1 MNFFETQ
8 DRARRRTKW
17 LVFYLICALVAI
29 VFAIYLGVTF
39 GMALSGDRLDLW
51 DPGRFILIATTTCLL
66 VFGGSIYKSS
76 QLRQGGRV
84 VAKDLGG
91 RLVLPHTRDLEERQ
105 LLNVVEEMAIAS
117 GTPVPQVYVMDEE
130 AGINAFAAGTK
141 PSNAVIGVTRGC
153 LQLLSRSEL
162 QGVVAHEFSHIH
174 NGDMRLNMRL
184 IAVIFGLLILML
196 TGRTILHS
204 ILRSAFHPRA
214 LGGSRRNRNGG
225 DVRALVIVV
234 VIAGVFF
241 LVGGIGSIFARLI
254 QAAVS
259 RQREFLA
266 DASAV
271 QFTREPAGL
280 AGALKKI
287 GGWNDGSRV
296 RSPQALAVS
305 HMFFAEGG
313 LFKWGMATHPPLQVR
328 IRALEPDW
336 VGGFDSVALNKNQ
349 SKNQSLAG
357 LYDESRQQILK
368 RQRGEVGAVAE
379 EEGESGAVANL
390 APVQRLSG
398 SVNAMVALS
407 DLGQETRWSL
417 EAGQRIHDGLDER
430 LRSAS
435 QDRGGA
441 QRLIFAMLLSR
452 DRQQRQEQVE
462 GLRKGMGS
470 DFLREGEDWQELLE
484 SLHSAEKIALLDL
497 CMPALR
503 HMSQP
508 EYDRFVQLMHWIIA
522 TDEKVDLFE
531 FMLQHAV
538 TRHLAGHFEPDRRK
552 VAPWLRMDDLPV
564 RMDDLPAAGN
574 VLLTVMARMERTE
587 ESAARAFQAA
597 VKGGHGFE
605 GWSPELLPEDSFGP
619 EEIHSALVEF
629 ETAAPMEK
637 KTILQRCGFAAA
649 EDGILTSREAEL
661 LRAVAD
667 AIGVSLPPFVQDV
680 QLQEAGAEQA

>member
-39 GMALSGDRLDLW
+39 GMALSGDRLNLW

-508 EYDRFVQLMHWIIA
+508 EYGRFIQLMHWIIA

-552 VAPWLRMDDLPV
+552 VPPGPE

-574 VLLTVMARMERTE
+574 VLLTVMARMERNE
-587 ESAARAFQAA
+587 EGAARAFQAA
-597 VKGGHGFE
+597 VKGRNGFE
-605 GWSPELLPEDSFGP
+605 DWSPELLPEDSFGP
-619 EEIHSALVEF
+619 EEVRSALVGF
-629 ETAAPMEK
+629 ETAPPMVK
-637 KTILQRCGFAAA
+637 KTILQMCGLAAA

-667 AIGVSLPPFVQDV
+667 AIGVSLPPFVWDV
-680 QLQEAGAEQA
+680 QLKEAGTEQA

>member
-17 LVFYLICALVAI
+17 LVFYFICAVVAI
-29 VFAIYLGVTF
+29 VFAAYFGVIF
-39 GMALSGDRLDLW
+39 GMTLAGDRLDLW
-51 DPGRFILIATTTCLL
+51 EPGWFISIAGVTCLL
-66 VFGGSIYKSS
+66 VFGGSAYKSS

-91 RLVLPHTRDLEERQ
+91 RLVLPHTRDPEERQ
-105 LLNVVEEMAIAS
+105 LLNVVAEMAIAS

-130 AGINAFAAGTK
+130 MGINAFAAGTK

-196 TGRTILHS
+196 TGRIILHS
-204 ILRSAFHPRA
+204 ILRSAFQPRVSS
-214 LGGSRRNRNGG
+214 GNRRDRNGG
-225 DVRALVIVV
+225 DVRALAIVV

-241 LVGGIGSIFARLI
+241 LVGGIGAIFARLI

-287 GGWNDGSRV
+287 GGWNEGSSV

-349 SKNQSLAG
+349 SLAG
-357 LYDESRQQILK
+357 LYDESRQQILQ
-368 RQRGEVGAVAE
+368 RQRGEVGAAAD

-407 DLGQETRWSL
+407 GLGQETRWSL

-470 DFLREGEDWQELLE
+470 DFLRGGEDWQELLE

-497 CMPALR
+497 CMPTLR

-508 EYDRFVQLMHWIIA
+508 EYGRFIQLMHWIIA

-552 VAPWLRMDDLPV
+552 VPAGPE

-597 VKGGHGFE
+597 VKGGNGFE
-605 GWSPELLPEDSFGP
+605 GWSPELLPEDSFSP
-619 EEIHSALVEF
+619 EEVRSALVEF
-629 ETAAPMEK
+629 ETAAPMVK
-637 KTILQRCGFAAA
+637 KTILQMCGFAAA

-680 QLQEAGAEQA
+680 QLQEVGAEQA

>member
-17 LVFYLICALVAI
+17 LVFYFICAVVAI
-29 VFAIYLGVTF
+29 VFAAYFGVIF
-39 GMALSGDRLDLW
+39 GMTLAGDRLDLW
-51 DPGRFILIATTTCLL
+51 EPGWFISIAGVTCLL
-66 VFGGSIYKSS
+66 VFGGSAYKSS

-91 RLVLPHTRDLEERQ
+91 RLVLPHTRDPEERQ

-130 AGINAFAAGTK
+130 MGINAFAAGTK

-196 TGRTILHS
+196 TGRIILHS
-204 ILRSAFHPRA
+204 ILRSAFQ
-214 LGGSRRNRNGG
+214 SRVSSGNRRDRNGG

-241 LVGGIGSIFARLI
+241 LVGGIGAIFARLI

-287 GGWNDGSRV
+287 GGWNDGSSV

-349 SKNQSLAG
+349 SLAG
-357 LYDESRQQILK
+357 LYDESRQQILQ
-368 RQRGEVGAVAE
+368 RQRGEVGAAADE
-379 EEGESGAVANL
+379 EEASGAVANL

-407 DLGQETRWSL
+407 GLGQETRWSL

-470 DFLREGEDWQELLE
+470 DFLRGGEDWQELLE

-497 CMPALR
+497 CMPTLR

-508 EYDRFVQLMHWIIA
+508 EYGRFIQLMHWIIA

-552 VAPWLRMDDLPV
+552 VAPWLRMDDLP
-564 RMDDLPAAGN
+564 AAGN
-574 VLLTVMARMERTE
+574 VLLTVMARIERTE

-597 VKGGHGFE
+597 VKGGNGFE

-619 EEIHSALVEF
+619 EEVRSALIEF
-629 ETAAPMEK
+629 ETAAPMVK
-637 KTILQRCGFAAA
+637 KTILQMCGFAAA

-680 QLQEAGAEQA
+680 QLQEVGAERA

>member
-17 LVFYLICALVAI
+17 LVFYFICAVVAI
-29 VFAIYLGVTF
+29 VFAAYFGVIF
-39 GMALSGDRLDLW
+39 GMTLAGDRLDLW
-51 DPGRFILIATTTCLL
+51 EPGWFISIAGVTCLL
-66 VFGGSIYKSS
+66 VFGGSAYKSS

-91 RLVLPHTRDLEERQ
+91 RLVLPHTRDPEERQ

-130 AGINAFAAGTK
+130 MGINAFAAGTK

-196 TGRTILHS
+196 TGRIILHS
-204 ILRSAFHPRA
+204 ILRSAFQ
-214 LGGSRRNRNGG
+214 SRVSSGNRRDRNGG

-241 LVGGIGSIFARLI
+241 LVGGIGAIFARLI

-287 GGWNDGSRV
+287 GGWNEGSSV

-349 SKNQSLAG
+349 SLAG
-357 LYDESRQQILK
+357 LYDESRQQILQ
-368 RQRGEVGAVAE
+368 RQRGEVGAAADE
-379 EEGESGAVANL
+379 EEASGAVANL

-407 DLGQETRWSL
+407 GLGQETRWSL

-462 GLRKGMGS
+462 GLQKGMGS

-497 CMPALR
+497 CMPTLR

-508 EYDRFVQLMHWIIA
+508 EYGRFIQLMHWIIA

-552 VAPWLRMDDLPV
+552 VPPGPE

-597 VKGGHGFE
+597 VKGGNGFE

-619 EEIHSALVEF
+619 EEVRSALIEF
-629 ETAAPMEK
+629 ETAAPMVK
-637 KTILQRCGFAAA
+637 KTILQMCGFAAA

-680 QLQEAGAEQA
+680 QLQEVGAERA

>member
-17 LVFYLICALVAI
+17 LVFYFICAVVAI
-29 VFAIYLGVTF
+29 VFAAYFGVLI
-39 GMALSGDRLDLW
+39 GMTLAGDRLDLW
-51 DPGRFILIATTTCLL
+51 EPGWFISIAGVTCLL
-66 VFGGSIYKSS
+66 IFGGSAYKSS

-91 RLVLPHTRDLEERQ
+91 RLVLPHTRDPEERQ

-130 AGINAFAAGTK
+130 MGINAFAAGTK

-196 TGRTILHS
+196 TGRIILHS
-204 ILRSAFHPRA
+204 ILRSAFQPRVSS
-214 LGGSRRNRNGG
+214 GNRRDRNGG

-241 LVGGIGSIFARLI
+241 LVGGIGAIFARLI

-287 GGWNDGSRV
+287 GGWNDGSSL

-336 VGGFDSVALNKNQ
+336 VGGFDSVALNKD
-349 SKNQSLAG
+349 QSLAG
-357 LYDESRQQILK
+357 LYDESRQQILQ
-368 RQRGEVGAVAE
+368 RQRGEVGAAADE
-379 EEGESGAVANL
+379 EEASGAVANL

-407 DLGQETRWSL
+407 GLGQETRWSL

-497 CMPALR
+497 CMPTLR

-508 EYDRFVQLMHWIIA
+508 EYGRFIQLMHWIIA

-552 VAPWLRMDDLPV
+552 VPPGPE

-574 VLLTVMARMERTE
+574 VLLTVMARIERTE

-597 VKGGHGFE
+597 VKGGNGFE

-619 EEIHSALVEF
+619 EEVRSALIEF
-629 ETAAPMEK
+629 ETAAPMVK
-637 KTILQRCGFAAA
+637 KTILQMCGFAAA

-680 QLQEAGAEQA
+680 QLQEVGAERA

>member
-17 LVFYLICALVAI
+17 LVFYFICAVVAI
-29 VFAIYLGVTF
+29 VFVAYFGVIF
-39 GMALSGDRLDLW
+39 GMKLAGDRLDLW
-51 DPGRFILIATTTCLL
+51 EPGWFISIAGMTCLL
-66 VFGGSIYKSS
+66 IFGGSAYKSS

-130 AGINAFAAGTK
+130 MGINAFAAGTK

-204 ILRSAFHPRA
+204 ILRSAFQPRVSS
-214 LGGSRRNRNGG
+214 GNRRDRNGG
-225 DVRALVIVV
+225 GVRALVIVV

-241 LVGGIGSIFARLI
+241 LVGGIGAIFARLI

-349 SKNQSLAG
+349 SLAG
-357 LYDESRQQILK
+357 SYDESRQQILK
-368 RQRGEVGAVAE
+368 RQRGEVGAAAE

-497 CMPALR
+497 CMPTLR

-508 EYDRFVQLMHWIIA
+508 EYGRFIQLMHWIIA

-552 VAPWLRMDDLPV
+552 VPPGPE

-629 ETAAPMEK
+629 ETAPPMVK
-637 KTILQRCGFAAA
+637 KTILQMCGLAAA

-667 AIGVSLPPFVQDV
+667 AIGVSLPPFVWDV
-680 QLQEAGAEQA
+680 QLKEAGTEQA

>member
-17 LVFYLICALVAI
+17 LVFYFICAVVAI
-29 VFAIYLGVTF
+29 VFAAYFGVIF
-39 GMALSGDRLDLW
+39 GMTLAGDRLDLW
-51 DPGRFILIATTTCLL
+51 EPGWFISIAGVTCLL

-91 RLVLPHTRDLEERQ
+91 RLVLPHTRDPEERQ
-105 LLNVVEEMAIAS
+105 LLNVVAEMAIAS

-130 AGINAFAAGTK
+130 MGINAFAAGTK

-196 TGRTILHS
+196 TGRIILHS
-204 ILRSAFHPRA
+204 ILRSAFQPRVSS
-214 LGGSRRNRNGG
+214 GNRRDRNGG
-225 DVRALVIVV
+225 DVRALAIVV

-241 LVGGIGSIFARLI
+241 LVGGIGAIFARLI

-287 GGWNDGSRV
+287 GGWNEGSSV

-349 SKNQSLAG
+349 SLAG
-357 LYDESRQQILK
+357 LYDESRQQILQ
-368 RQRGEVGAVAE
+368 RQRGEVGAAAD

-407 DLGQETRWSL
+407 GLGQETRWSL

-470 DFLREGEDWQELLE
+470 DFLRGGEDWQELLE

-497 CMPALR
+497 CMPTLR

-508 EYDRFVQLMHWIIA
+508 EYGRFIQLMHWIIA

-552 VAPWLRMDDLPV
+552 VPAGPE

-597 VKGGHGFE
+597 VKGGNGFE
-605 GWSPELLPEDSFGP
+605 GWSPELLPEDSFSP
-619 EEIHSALVEF
+619 EEVRSALVEF
-629 ETAAPMEK
+629 ETAAPMVK
-637 KTILQRCGFAAA
+637 KTILQMCGFAAA

-667 AIGVSLPPFVQDV
+667 AIGVSLPPFVRDV
-680 QLQEAGAEQA
+680 QLQEVGAEQA

>member
-17 LVFYLICALVAI
+17 LVFYFICAVVAI
-29 VFAIYLGVTF
+29 VFAAYFGVIF
-39 GMALSGDRLDLW
+39 GMTLAGDRLDLW
-51 DPGRFILIATTTCLL
+51 EPGWFISIAGVTCLL
-66 VFGGSIYKSS
+66 VFGGSAYKSS

-91 RLVLPHTRDLEERQ
+91 RLVLPHTRDPEERQ

-130 AGINAFAAGTK
+130 MGINAFAAGTK

-196 TGRTILHS
+196 TGRIILHS
-204 ILRSAFHPRA
+204 ILRSAFQPRVSS
-214 LGGSRRNRNGG
+214 GNRRDRNGG

-241 LVGGIGSIFARLI
+241 LVGGIGAIFARLI

-287 GGWNDGSRV
+287 GGWNDGSSV

-349 SKNQSLAG
+349 SLAG
-357 LYDESRQQILK
+357 LYDESRQQILQ
-368 RQRGEVGAVAE
+368 RQRGEVGAAAD
-379 EEGESGAVANL
+379 EEGASGAVANL

-407 DLGQETRWSL
+407 GLGQETRWSL

-470 DFLREGEDWQELLE
+470 DFLRGGEDWQELLE

-497 CMPALR
+497 CMPTLR

-508 EYDRFVQLMHWIIA
+508 EYGRFIQLMHWIIA

-637 KTILQRCGFAAA
+637 KTILQMCGFAAA

-680 QLQEAGAEQA
+680 QLQEVGAEQA

>member
-17 LVFYLICALVAI
+17 LVFYFICAVVAI
-29 VFAIYLGVTF
+29 VFVAYFGVIF
-39 GMALSGDRLDLW
+39 GMKLAGDRLDLW
-51 DPGRFILIATTTCLL
+51 EPGWFISIAGMTCLL
-66 VFGGSIYKSS
+66 VFGGSAYKSS

-105 LLNVVEEMAIAS
+105 LLNVVAEMAIAS

-130 AGINAFAAGTK
+130 MGINAFAAGTK

-204 ILRSAFHPRA
+204 ILRSAFQPRVSS
-214 LGGSRRNRNGG
+214 GNRRDRNGG
-225 DVRALVIVV
+225 GVRALVIVV

-241 LVGGIGSIFARLI
+241 LVGGIGAIFARLI

-287 GGWNDGSRV
+287 GGWNDGSSV

-349 SKNQSLAG
+349 SLAG
-357 LYDESRQQILK
+357 SYDESRQQILK
-368 RQRGEVGAVAE
+368 RQRGEVGAAAE

-497 CMPALR
+497 CMPTLR

-508 EYDRFVQLMHWIIA
+508 EYGRFIQLMHWIIA

-552 VAPWLRMDDLPV
+552 VPPGPE

-574 VLLTVMARMERTE
+574 VLLTFDEKILRTDDVE
-587 ESAARAFQAA
+587 GSA
-597 VKGGHGFE
+597 K
-605 GWSPELLPEDSFGP
+605 
-619 EEIHSALVEF
+619 
-629 ETAAPMEK
+629 
-637 KTILQRCGFAAA
+637 
-649 EDGILTSREAEL
+649 
-661 LRAVAD
+661 
-667 AIGVSLPPFVQDV
+667 
-680 QLQEAGAEQA
+680 

>member
-17 LVFYLICALVAI
+17 LVFYFICAVVAI
-29 VFAIYLGVTF
+29 VFAAYFGVLI
-39 GMALSGDRLDLW
+39 GMTLAGDRLDLW
-51 DPGRFILIATTTCLL
+51 EPGWFISIAGVTCLL
-66 VFGGSIYKSS
+66 VFGGSAYKSS

-130 AGINAFAAGTK
+130 MGINAFAAGTK

-196 TGRTILHS
+196 TGRIILHS
-204 ILRSAFHPRA
+204 ILRSAFQ
-214 LGGSRRNRNGG
+214 SRVSSGNRRDRNGG

-241 LVGGIGSIFARLI
+241 LVGGIGAIFARLI

-287 GGWNDGSRV
+287 GGWNDGSSV

-349 SKNQSLAG
+349 SLAG
-357 LYDESRQQILK
+357 LYDESRQQILQ
-368 RQRGEVGAVAE
+368 RQRGEVGAAADE
-379 EEGESGAVANL
+379 EEASGAVANL

-407 DLGQETRWSL
+407 GLGQETRWSL

-497 CMPALR
+497 CMPTLR

-508 EYDRFVQLMHWIIA
+508 EYGRFIQLMHWIIA

-552 VAPWLRMDDLPV
+552 VPPGPE

-574 VLLTVMARMERTE
+574 VLLTVMARIERTE

-597 VKGGHGFE
+597 VKGGNGFE

-619 EEIHSALVEF
+619 EEVRSALIEF
-629 ETAAPMEK
+629 ETAAPMVK
-637 KTILQRCGFAAA
+637 KTILQMCGFAAA

-680 QLQEAGAEQA
+680 QLQEVGAERA

>member
-17 LVFYLICALVAI
+17 LVFYFICAVVAI
-29 VFAIYLGVTF
+29 VFAAYFGVLI
-39 GMALSGDRLDLW
+39 GMTLAGDRLDLW
-51 DPGRFILIATTTCLL
+51 EPGWFISIAGVTCLL
-66 VFGGSIYKSS
+66 IFGGSAYKSS

-91 RLVLPHTRDLEERQ
+91 RLVLPHTRDPEERQ

-130 AGINAFAAGTK
+130 MGINAFAAGTK

-196 TGRTILHS
+196 TGRIILHS
-204 ILRSAFHPRA
+204 ILRSAFQPRVSS
-214 LGGSRRNRNGG
+214 GNRRDRNGG

-241 LVGGIGSIFARLI
+241 LVGGIGAIFARLI

-287 GGWNDGSRV
+287 GGWNDGSSL

-336 VGGFDSVALNKNQ
+336 VGGFDSVALNKD
-349 SKNQSLAG
+349 QSLAG

-368 RQRGEVGAVAE
+368 RQRGEVGAAADE
-379 EEGESGAVANL
+379 EEASGAVANL

-407 DLGQETRWSL
+407 GLGQETRWSL

-497 CMPALR
+497 CMPTLR

-508 EYDRFVQLMHWIIA
+508 EYGRFIQLMHWIIA

-552 VAPWLRMDDLPV
+552 VPPGPE

-574 VLLTVMARMERTE
+574 VLLTVMARIERTE

-597 VKGGHGFE
+597 VKGGNGFE

-619 EEIHSALVEF
+619 EEVRSALIEF
-629 ETAAPMEK
+629 ETAAPMVK
-637 KTILQRCGFAAA
+637 KTILQMCGFAAA

-680 QLQEAGAEQA
+680 QLQEVGAERA

>member
-1 MNFFETQ
+1 MDFFETQ

-29 VFAIYLGVTF
+29 VFASYWGVTF
-39 GMALSGDRLDLW
+39 GMALSGDLLDLW
-51 DPGRFILIATTTCLL
+51 DPGRFILIATATCLL

-76 QLRQGGRV
+76 QLRQGGGV

-105 LLNVVEEMAIAS
+105 LLNVVAEMAIAS

-130 AGINAFAAGTK
+130 MGINAFAAGTK

-196 TGRTILHS
+196 TGRIILHS
-204 ILRSAFHPRA
+204 ILRSAFQPRVSS
-214 LGGSRRNRNGG
+214 GNRRERNGG
-225 DVRALVIVV
+225 DVRALAIVV

-241 LVGGIGSIFARLI
+241 LVGGIGAIFARLI

-287 GGWNDGSRV
+287 GGWNDGSSV

-349 SKNQSLAG
+349 SLAG
-357 LYDESRQQILK
+357 LYDESRQQILQ
-368 RQRGEVGAVAE
+368 RQRGEVGAAAD

-407 DLGQETRWSL
+407 GLGQETRWSL

-470 DFLREGEDWQELLE
+470 DFLRGGEDWQELLE

-497 CMPALR
+497 CMPTLR

-508 EYDRFVQLMHWIIA
+508 EYGRFIQLMHWIIA

-552 VAPWLRMDDLPV
+552 VPAGPE

-597 VKGGHGFE
+597 VKGGNGFE
-605 GWSPELLPEDSFGP
+605 GWSPELLPEDSFSP
-619 EEIHSALVEF
+619 EEVRSALVEF
-629 ETAAPMEK
+629 ETAAPMVK
-637 KTILQRCGFAAA
+637 KTILQMCGFAAA

-667 AIGVSLPPFVQDV
+667 AIGVSLPPFVRDV
-680 QLQEAGAEQA
+680 QLQEVGAEQA

>member
-17 LVFYLICALVAI
+17 LVFYFICAVVAI
-29 VFAIYLGVTF
+29 VFAAYFGVIF
-39 GMALSGDRLDLW
+39 GMTLAGDRLDLW
-51 DPGRFILIATTTCLL
+51 EPGWFISIAGVTCLL
-66 VFGGSIYKSS
+66 VFGGSAYKSS

-91 RLVLPHTRDLEERQ
+91 RLVLPHTRDPEERQ

-130 AGINAFAAGTK
+130 MGINAFAAGTK

-196 TGRTILHS
+196 TGRIILHS
-204 ILRSAFHPRA
+204 ILRSAFQPRVSS
-214 LGGSRRNRNGG
+214 GNRRERNGG
-225 DVRALVIVV
+225 DVRALAIVV

-241 LVGGIGSIFARLI
+241 LVGGIGAIFARLI

-287 GGWNDGSRV
+287 GGWNDGSSV

-349 SKNQSLAG
+349 SLAG
-357 LYDESRQQILK
+357 LYDESRQQILQ
-368 RQRGEVGAVAE
+368 RQRGEVGAAAD

-407 DLGQETRWSL
+407 GLGQETRWSL

-470 DFLREGEDWQELLE
+470 DFLRGGEDWQELLE

-497 CMPALR
+497 CMPTLR

-508 EYDRFVQLMHWIIA
+508 EYGRFIQLMHWIIA

-552 VAPWLRMDDLPV
+552 VAPWVL
-564 RMDDLPAAGN
+564 MDDLPAAGN

-605 GWSPELLPEDSFGP
+605 CWSPELLPEDSFGP

-637 KTILQRCGFAAA
+637 KTILQMCGFAAA

-680 QLQEAGAEQA
+680 QLQEVGAEQA

>member
-17 LVFYLICALVAI
+17 LVFYFICAVVAI
-29 VFAIYLGVTF
+29 VFAAYFGVIF
-39 GMALSGDRLDLW
+39 GMTLAGDRLDLW
-51 DPGRFILIATTTCLL
+51 EPGWFISIAGVTCLL
-66 VFGGSIYKSS
+66 VFGGSAYKSS

-130 AGINAFAAGTK
+130 MGINAFAAGTK

-196 TGRTILHS
+196 TGRIILHS
-204 ILRSAFHPRA
+204 ILRSAFQ
-214 LGGSRRNRNGG
+214 SRVSSGNRRDRNGG

-241 LVGGIGSIFARLI
+241 LVGGIGAIFARLI

-287 GGWNDGSRV
+287 GGWNDGSSV

-349 SKNQSLAG
+349 SLAG
-357 LYDESRQQILK
+357 LYDESRQQILQ
-368 RQRGEVGAVAE
+368 RQRGEVGAAADE
-379 EEGESGAVANL
+379 EEASGAVANL

-407 DLGQETRWSL
+407 GLGQETRWSL

-497 CMPALR
+497 CMPTLR

-508 EYDRFVQLMHWIIA
+508 EYGRFIQLMHWIIA

-552 VAPWLRMDDLPV
+552 VPPGPE

-574 VLLTVMARMERTE
+574 VLLTVMARIERTE

-597 VKGGHGFE
+597 VKGGNGFE

-619 EEIHSALVEF
+619 EEVRSALIEF
-629 ETAAPMEK
+629 ETAAPMVK
-637 KTILQRCGFAAA
+637 KTILQMCGFAAA

-680 QLQEAGAEQA
+680 QLQEVGAERA

>member
-17 LVFYLICALVAI
+17 LVFYFICAVVAI
-29 VFAIYLGVTF
+29 VFAAYFGVIF
-39 GMALSGDRLDLW
+39 GMTLAGDRLDLW
-51 DPGRFILIATTTCLL
+51 EPGWFISIAGVTCLL
-66 VFGGSIYKSS
+66 VFGGSAYKSS

-91 RLVLPHTRDLEERQ
+91 RLVLPHTRDPEERQ
-105 LLNVVEEMAIAS
+105 LLNVVAEMAIAS

-130 AGINAFAAGTK
+130 MGINAFAAGTK

-196 TGRTILHS
+196 TGRIILHS
-204 ILRSAFHPRA
+204 ILRSAFQPRVSS
-214 LGGSRRNRNGG
+214 GNRRDRNGG
-225 DVRALVIVV
+225 DVRALAIVV

-241 LVGGIGSIFARLI
+241 LVGGIGAIFARLI

-287 GGWNDGSRV
+287 GGWNEGSSV

-349 SKNQSLAG
+349 SLAG
-357 LYDESRQQILK
+357 LYDESRQQILQ
-368 RQRGEVGAVAE
+368 RQRGEVGAAAD

-407 DLGQETRWSL
+407 GLGQETRWSL

-470 DFLREGEDWQELLE
+470 DFLRGGEDWQELLE

-497 CMPALR
+497 CMPTLR

-508 EYDRFVQLMHWIIA
+508 EYGRFIQLMHWIIA

-552 VAPWLRMDDLPV
+552 VPAGPE

-597 VKGGHGFE
+597 VKGGNGFE
-605 GWSPELLPEDSFGP
+605 GWSPELLPEDSFSP
-619 EEIHSALVEF
+619 EEVRSALVEF
-629 ETAAPMEK
+629 ETAAPMVK
-637 KTILQRCGFAAA
+637 KTILQMCGFAAA

-667 AIGVSLPPFVQDV
+667 AIGVSLPPFVRDV
-680 QLQEAGAEQA
+680 QLQEVGAEQA

>member
-17 LVFYLICALVAI
+17 LVFYFICAVVAI
-29 VFAIYLGVTF
+29 VFAAYFGVIF
-39 GMALSGDRLDLW
+39 GMTLAGDRLDLW
-51 DPGRFILIATTTCLL
+51 EPGWFISIAGVTCLL
-66 VFGGSIYKSS
+66 VFGGSAYKSS

-91 RLVLPHTRDLEERQ
+91 RLVLPHTRDPEERQ
-105 LLNVVEEMAIAS
+105 LLNVVAEMAIAS

-130 AGINAFAAGTK
+130 MGINAFAAGTK

-196 TGRTILHS
+196 TGRIILHS
-204 ILRSAFHPRA
+204 ILRSAFQPRVSS
-214 LGGSRRNRNGG
+214 GNRRDRNGG
-225 DVRALVIVV
+225 DVRLLIIVV

-241 LVGGIGSIFARLI
+241 LVGGIGAIFARLI

-287 GGWNDGSRV
+287 GGWNEGSSV

-349 SKNQSLAG
+349 SLAG
-357 LYDESRQQILK
+357 LYDESRQQILQ
-368 RQRGEVGAVAE
+368 RQRGEVGAAAD

-407 DLGQETRWSL
+407 GLGQETRWSL

-470 DFLREGEDWQELLE
+470 DFLRGGEDWQELLE

-497 CMPALR
+497 CMPTLR

-508 EYDRFVQLMHWIIA
+508 EYGRFIQLMHWIIA

-552 VAPWLRMDDLPV
+552 VPAGPE

-597 VKGGHGFE
+597 VKGGNGFE
-605 GWSPELLPEDSFGP
+605 GWSPELLPEDSFSP
-619 EEIHSALVEF
+619 EEVRSALVEF
-629 ETAAPMEK
+629 ETAAPMVK
-637 KTILQRCGFAAA
+637 KTILQMCGFAAA

-667 AIGVSLPPFVQDV
+667 AIGVSLPPFVRDV
-680 QLQEAGAEQA
+680 QLQEVGAEQA

>member
-17 LVFYLICALVAI
+17 LVFYFICAVVAI
-29 VFAIYLGVTF
+29 VFAAYFGVIF
-39 GMALSGDRLDLW
+39 GMTLAGDRLDLW
-51 DPGRFILIATTTCLL
+51 EPGWFISIAGVTCLL
-66 VFGGSIYKSS
+66 VFGGSAYKSS

-91 RLVLPHTRDLEERQ
+91 RLVLPHTRDPEERQ

-130 AGINAFAAGTK
+130 MGINAFAAGTK

-196 TGRTILHS
+196 TGRIILHS
-204 ILRSAFHPRA
+204 ILRSAFQPRVSS
-214 LGGSRRNRNGG
+214 GNRRDRNGG
-225 DVRALVIVV
+225 DVRALAIVV

-241 LVGGIGSIFARLI
+241 LVGGIGAIFARLI

-287 GGWNDGSRV
+287 GGWNDGSSV

-349 SKNQSLAG
+349 SLAG
-357 LYDESRQQILK
+357 LYDESRQQILQ
-368 RQRGEVGAVAE
+368 RQRGEVGAAAD

-407 DLGQETRWSL
+407 GLGQETRWSL

-470 DFLREGEDWQELLE
+470 DFLRGGEDWQELLE

-497 CMPALR
+497 CMPTLR

-508 EYDRFVQLMHWIIA
+508 EYGRFIQLMHWIIA

-552 VAPWLRMDDLPV
+552 VAPWVL
-564 RMDDLPAAGN
+564 MDDLPAAGN

-637 KTILQRCGFAAA
+637 KTILQMCGFAAA

-680 QLQEAGAEQA
+680 QLQEVGAEQA

>member
-1 MNFFETQ
+1 MDFFETQ

-29 VFAIYLGVTF
+29 VFASYWGVTF
-39 GMALSGDRLDLW
+39 GMALSGDLLDLW
-51 DPGRFILIATTTCLL
+51 DPGRFILIATATCLL

-76 QLRQGGRV
+76 QLRQGGGV

-105 LLNVVEEMAIAS
+105 LLNVVAEMAIAS

-130 AGINAFAAGTK
+130 MGINAFAAGTK

-196 TGRTILHS
+196 TGRTILHA
-204 ILRSAFHPRA
+204 ILRSAFQ
-214 LGGSRRNRNGG
+214 SRVSSGNRRDRNGG

-241 LVGGIGSIFARLI
+241 LVGGIGAIFARLI

-287 GGWNDGSRV
+287 GGWNEGSSV

-336 VGGFDSVALNKNQ
+336 VGGFDSVALNKSQ
-349 SKNQSLAG
+349 SPLNKSQSLEG

-368 RQRGEVGAVAE
+368 RQRGEVGAAADE
-379 EEGESGAVANL
+379 EEKSGAVANL

-497 CMPALR
+497 CMPTLR
-503 HMSQP
+503 QMSQP
-508 EYDRFVQLMHWIIA
+508 EYGRFIQLMHWIIA

-552 VAPWLRMDDLPV
+552 VPAGPE

-597 VKGGHGFE
+597 VKGGNGFE
-605 GWSPELLPEDSFGP
+605 GWSPELLPEDSFSP
-619 EEIHSALVEF
+619 EEVRSALVEF
-629 ETAAPMEK
+629 ETAAPMVK
-637 KTILQRCGFAAA
+637 KTILQMCGFAAA

-667 AIGVSLPPFVQDV
+667 AIGVSLPPFVRDV
-680 QLQEAGAEQA
+680 QLQEVGAEQA

>member
-17 LVFYLICALVAI
+17 LVFYFICAVVAI
-29 VFAIYLGVTF
+29 VFAAYFGVIF
-39 GMALSGDRLDLW
+39 GMTLAGDRLDLW
-51 DPGRFILIATTTCLL
+51 EPGWFISIAGVTCLL
-66 VFGGSIYKSS
+66 VFGGSAYKSS

-91 RLVLPHTRDLEERQ
+91 RLVLPHTRDPEERQ
-105 LLNVVEEMAIAS
+105 LLNVVADMAIAS

-130 AGINAFAAGTK
+130 MGINAFAAGTK

-196 TGRTILHS
+196 TGRIILHS
-204 ILRSAFHPRA
+204 ILRSAFQPRVSS
-214 LGGSRRNRNGG
+214 GNRRDRNGG
-225 DVRALVIVV
+225 DVRALAIVV

-241 LVGGIGSIFARLI
+241 LVGGIGAIFARLI

-287 GGWNDGSRV
+287 GGWNEGSSV

-349 SKNQSLAG
+349 SLAG
-357 LYDESRQQILK
+357 LYDESRQQILQ
-368 RQRGEVGAVAE
+368 RQRGEVGAAAD

-407 DLGQETRWSL
+407 GLGQETRWSL

-470 DFLREGEDWQELLE
+470 DFLRGGEDWQELLE

-497 CMPALR
+497 CMPTLR

-508 EYDRFVQLMHWIIA
+508 EYGRFIQLMHWIIA

-552 VAPWLRMDDLPV
+552 VPAGPE

-597 VKGGHGFE
+597 VKGGNGFE
-605 GWSPELLPEDSFGP
+605 GWSPELLPEDSFSP
-619 EEIHSALVEF
+619 EEVRSALVEF
-629 ETAAPMEK
+629 ETAAPMVK
-637 KTILQRCGFAAA
+637 KTILQMCGFAAA

-667 AIGVSLPPFVQDV
+667 AIGVSLPPFVRDV
-680 QLQEAGAEQA
+680 QLQEVGAEQA

>member
-1 MNFFETQ
+1 MDFFETQ

-29 VFAIYLGVTF
+29 VFASYWGVTF
-39 GMALSGDRLDLW
+39 GMALSGDLLDLW
-51 DPGRFILIATTTCLL
+51 DPGRFILIATATCLL

-76 QLRQGGRV
+76 QLRQGGGV

-105 LLNVVEEMAIAS
+105 LLNVVAEMAIAS

-130 AGINAFAAGTK
+130 MGINAFAAGTK

-196 TGRTILHS
+196 TGRIILHS
-204 ILRSAFHPRA
+204 ILRSAFQPRVSS
-214 LGGSRRNRNGG
+214 GNRRDRNGG
-225 DVRALVIVV
+225 DVRALAIVV

-241 LVGGIGSIFARLI
+241 LVGGIGAIFARLI

-287 GGWNDGSRV
+287 GGWNEGSSV

-336 VGGFDSVALNKNQ
+336 VGGFDSVALNKSQ
-349 SKNQSLAG
+349 SPLNKSQSLEG

-368 RQRGEVGAVAE
+368 RQRGEVGAAAD
-379 EEGESGAVANL
+379 EEGKSGAVANL

-407 DLGQETRWSL
+407 GLGQETRWSL

-470 DFLREGEDWQELLE
+470 DFLRGGEDWQELLE

-497 CMPALR
+497 CMPTLR

-508 EYDRFVQLMHWIIA
+508 EYGRFIQLMHWIIA

-552 VAPWLRMDDLPV
+552 VPAGPE

-597 VKGGHGFE
+597 VKGGNGFE
-605 GWSPELLPEDSFGP
+605 GWSPELLPEDSFSP
-619 EEIHSALVEF
+619 EEVRSALVEF
-629 ETAAPMEK
+629 ETAAPMVK
-637 KTILQRCGFAAA
+637 KTILQMCGFAAA

-667 AIGVSLPPFVQDV
+667 AIGVSLPPFVRDV
-680 QLQEAGAEQA
+680 QLQEVGAEQA

>member
-17 LVFYLICALVAI
+17 LVFYFICAVVAI
-29 VFAIYLGVTF
+29 VFAAYFGVILGMTL
-39 GMALSGDRLDLW
+39 AGDRLDLW
-51 DPGRFILIATTTCLL
+51 EPGWFISIAGVTCLL
-66 VFGGSIYKSS
+66 VFGGSAYKSS

-130 AGINAFAAGTK
+130 MGINAFAAGTK

-196 TGRTILHS
+196 TGRIILHS
-204 ILRSAFHPRA
+204 ILRSAFQ
-214 LGGSRRNRNGG
+214 SRVSSGNRRDRNGG

-241 LVGGIGSIFARLI
+241 LVGGIGAIFARLI

-287 GGWNDGSRV
+287 GGWNDGSSV

-349 SKNQSLAG
+349 SLAG
-357 LYDESRQQILK
+357 LYDESRQQILQ
-368 RQRGEVGAVAE
+368 RQRGEVGAAADE
-379 EEGESGAVANL
+379 EEASGAVANL

-407 DLGQETRWSL
+407 GLGQETRWSL

-497 CMPALR
+497 CMPTLR

-508 EYDRFVQLMHWIIA
+508 EYGRFIQLMHWIIA

-552 VAPWLRMDDLPV
+552 VPPGPE

-574 VLLTVMARMERTE
+574 VLLTVMARIERTE

-597 VKGGHGFE
+597 VKGGNGFE

-619 EEIHSALVEF
+619 EEVRSALIEF
-629 ETAAPMEK
+629 ETAAPMVK
-637 KTILQRCGFAAA
+637 KTILQMCGFAAA

-680 QLQEAGAEQA
+680 QLQEVGAERA

>member
-17 LVFYLICALVAI
+17 LVFYFICAVVAI
-29 VFAIYLGVTF
+29 VFAAYFGVLI
-39 GMALSGDRLDLW
+39 GMTLAGDRLDLW
-51 DPGRFILIATTTCLL
+51 EPGWFISIAGVTCLL
-66 VFGGSIYKSS
+66 IFGGSAYKSS

-91 RLVLPHTRDLEERQ
+91 RLVLPHTRDPEERQ

-130 AGINAFAAGTK
+130 MGINAFAAGTK

-196 TGRTILHS
+196 TGRIILHS
-204 ILRSAFHPRA
+204 ILRSAFQ
-214 LGGSRRNRNGG
+214 SRVSSGNRRDRNGG

-241 LVGGIGSIFARLI
+241 LVGGIGAIFARLI

-287 GGWNDGSRV
+287 GGWNDGSSL

-349 SKNQSLAG
+349 SLAG
-357 LYDESRQQILK
+357 LYDESRQQILQ
-368 RQRGEVGAVAE
+368 RQRGEVGAAADE
-379 EEGESGAVANL
+379 EEASGAVANL

-407 DLGQETRWSL
+407 GLGQETRWSL

-497 CMPALR
+497 CMPTLR

-508 EYDRFVQLMHWIIA
+508 EYGRFIQLMHWIIA

-552 VAPWLRMDDLPV
+552 VPPGPE

-574 VLLTVMARMERTE
+574 VLLTVMARIERTE

-597 VKGGHGFE
+597 VKGGNGFE

-619 EEIHSALVEF
+619 EEVRSALIEF
-629 ETAAPMEK
+629 ETAAPMVK
-637 KTILQRCGFAAA
+637 KTILQMCGFAAA

-680 QLQEAGAEQA
+680 QLQEVGAERA